1 MNDKEKE
8 ILHSLSD
15 KIRKSFPDVRIWLF
29 GSRAKETAEPDSDYD
44 IFVVCKDAV
53 QRKQI
58 SEILWETSL
67 ENDMLLVGSYIE
79 EILFSDPKYRQSL
92 FIQSAMKDCISL

>member
-1 MNDKEKE
+1 MNAREKE
-8 ILHSLSD
+8 ILHTLSE
-15 KIRKSFPDVRIWLF
+15 KIKAIFPDTKIWLF

-44 IFVVCKDAV
+44 IFVVCRDAV

-58 SEILWETSL
+58 SEILWETGF

-79 EILFSDPKYRQSL
+79 EILFSDPKYRQSM